1 MSATHLFH
9 LRDMPADNGKAG
21 FFDVIALQI
30 RKSSGRGIQFN
41 CHLSQEHYKLQT

>member
-1 MSATHLFH
+1 MPATHLLH
-9 LRDMPADNGKAG
+9 LHDMLADNSEAG
-21 FFDVIALQI
+21 FFDVISLQI